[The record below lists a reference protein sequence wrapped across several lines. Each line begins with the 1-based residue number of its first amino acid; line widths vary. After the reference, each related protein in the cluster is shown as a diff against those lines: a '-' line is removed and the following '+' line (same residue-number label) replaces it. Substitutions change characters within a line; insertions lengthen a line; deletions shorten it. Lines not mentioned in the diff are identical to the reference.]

1 MKIGIDARMYRS
13 SIAGIGRYSQNLIR
27 NLLEIDQDD
36 EFVLFMTSK
45 DKEEFDK
52 LKIVNLLK
60 IKNCKL
66 KIVVVDISHYSIAE
80 QTKLPQIIARE
91 KCDLVHFLNLNH
103 PIYYKGKFIITI
115 HDLTLLFYPETAR
128 ETNFIKRLAFKK
140 VLKSALKNSVKIIAV
155 SENTKKDITKRF
167 NVSNNKIQV
176 IYEAADDKGLTNVS
190 DKTIENIKARYAISN
205 KPVILYVGQWRPHK
219 NIVGLVEAFGIL
231 KKSIDATLVL
241 VGKPDPKHKA
251 VFEAIDASTGSASTS
266 SSLSLGVE
274 DLSEVERVDK
284 LGFSSDIVMPGFVS
298 SDELTAWYKIASVFV
313 FPSFYEGFG
322 LPGLEAMAAGVPVVA
337 SDKSSL
343 SEVYADAAIY
353 FDPFNPENIADKIKI
368 VLDNDKLK
376 QELIVKGK
384 TQAAKYSWRKTA
396 HQTLEVYH
404 KVV

>member
-298 SDELTAWYKIASVFV
+298 SDELSAWYKIASVFV

-322 LPGLEAMAAGVPVVA
+322 LPGLEAMAAGVPVVV

-343 SEVYADAAIY
+343 PEVYADAAIY